1 MLVYHFVDLELR
13 AEIFFQKRGAV
24 EKGSIDFEIG
34 DIETS
39 VYLYWKLKKK
49 IKKMLDAFIFFGDK
63 KRKNL
68 TF

>member
-1 MLVYHFVDLELR
+1 MLFYHFVDFELR

-39 VYLYWKLKKK
+39 AYLYWRLKK
-49 IKKMLDAFIFFGDK
+49 
-63 KRKNL
+63 NL
-68 TF
+68 RRS